1 MATYIKILKVCNI
14 WSISSISRYLSSVH
28 TDSCAKCCMYHDTAL
43 LVLKEWACSADSL
56 IDKEWWHRICLQCR
70 RPGSVSE
77 GEDPLEKRR
86 GWQPTPRFLPGESYR
101 RRSPEGY
108 SPRVHKSETRLSDQ
122 HFYHDM
128 HWSIFTTMMIRNNP
142 RL

>member
-1 MATYIKILKVCNI
+1 MVTYIKILKVCHI

-77 GEDPLEKRR
+77 REEKGMTAHSKILAWRVLQMEEPRGLQSTGSQKSDTTERPTLLPWYALE
-86 GWQPTPRFLPGESYR
+86 
-101 RRSPEGY
+101 
-108 SPRVHKSETRLSDQ
+108 
-122 HFYHDM
+122 HFY
-128 HWSIFTTMMIRNNP
+128 NNDD
-142 RL
+142 